1 MTPLDLF
8 LTGDGR
14 DGAGRTHA
22 DVLAL
27 DDIALED
34 CHDFIQWLFPLPEA
48 SRAVP
53 GSPVLD
59 RRSVARL
66 QASSEARVRLRTAA
80 TRMLLF
86 YERTRAWRRPF
97 DHNHLR
103 ITRIIKSLR
112 LLCGD
117 VLADD
122 FRDAILVLAAQA
134 PIDPSARRFWDAA

>member
-1 MTPLDLF
+1 
-8 LTGDGR
+8 
-14 DGAGRTHA
+14 
-22 DVLAL
+22 
-27 DDIALED
+27 
-34 CHDFIQWLFPLPEA
+34 
-48 SRAVP
+48 
-53 GSPVLD
+53 
-59 RRSVARL
+59 
-66 QASSEARVRLRTAA
+66 
-80 TRMLLF
+80 MLLF
-86 YERTRAWRRPF
+86 YQRTHAWRRPF